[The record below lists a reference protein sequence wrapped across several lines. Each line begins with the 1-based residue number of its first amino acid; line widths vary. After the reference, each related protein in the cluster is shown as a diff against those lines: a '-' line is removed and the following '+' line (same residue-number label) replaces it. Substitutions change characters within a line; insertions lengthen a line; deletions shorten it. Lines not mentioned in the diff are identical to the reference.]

1 MDLNVILL
9 VCTILACT
17 FSVLSL
23 LLGVTALLKV
33 MSMEKSTHTM
43 QWMPAEQTWADTD
56 AEIEE
61 INKEF
66 KEDNEDIVGL

>member
-1 MDLNVILL
+1 
-9 VCTILACT
+9 
-17 FSVLSL
+17 
-23 LLGVTALLKV
+23 